1 MRNKF
6 GELINKKNIILSA
19 FVLVC
24 VFLSYYASVSIQN
37 DVVRETVIGVCF
49 LFELLY
55 ILYILY
61 QIIHMKKKH

>member
-37 DVVRETVIGVCF
+37 DVVRATVIGVCF